1 MVTPTALNGAGCAAA
16 VPAIS
21 AEANNKA
28 ANIPV
33 FTAASLELDC
43 QLLAM
48 RGPYQP
54 LPNLSRA
61 VGAKKQM
68 DCKPILKNATVRLFG
83 FTQDSAA
90 VRHCRARGDHQCARG
105 SQARS

>member
-54 LPNLSRA
+54 LPKLSRA
-61 VGAKKQM
+61 FGAKKQV

-83 FTQDSAA
+83 FTRDFRCSKTLQGKG
-90 VRHCRARGDHQCARG
+90 R
-105 SQARS
+105 